1 MGGCQFMEYNRRSIE
16 MKRADIAAMID
27 LSYLPK

>member
-1 MGGCQFMEYNRRSIE
+1 VMIRTGFTK
-16 MKRADIAAMID
+16 KRADIAAMID